1 MGTFPMKGKPKVKAT
16 SWAIEMYI
24 SLHDAILWLL
34 RKRGKRKVARKKR
47 SILTSLDFESR
58 IAMHLP
64 FLMAKATLKAW
75 SSILCVWILTFKSKL
90 GFFFIRGPRKI
101 YIYIERQVLE
111 VVQVMISFYIEDLGK
126 LMDKHITC
134 ILFFATLELNI
145 IDKEKTNK
153 MRFMWDNKLIR
164 RWSILPKCKSSS
176 SRMKITLLVTMWNA
190 IVIASL

>member
-1 MGTFPMKGKPKVKAT
+1 
-16 SWAIEMYI
+16 
-24 SLHDAILWLL
+24 
-34 RKRGKRKVARKKR
+34 
-47 SILTSLDFESR
+47 LTSLDFESR